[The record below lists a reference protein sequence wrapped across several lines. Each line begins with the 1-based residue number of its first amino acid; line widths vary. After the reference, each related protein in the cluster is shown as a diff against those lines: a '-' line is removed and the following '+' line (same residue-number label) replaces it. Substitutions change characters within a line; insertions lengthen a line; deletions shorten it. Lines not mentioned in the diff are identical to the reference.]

1 MKEKGVTYMRG
12 YNPAIVAHMNLDLDK
27 IIGKEKKTSKLSGL
41 LSPRQSSMNNK
52 QNKIDNPLY
61 RVAKHVQILRDKRN
75 EITNA

>member
-1 MKEKGVTYMRG
+1 MRG

-61 RVAKHVQILRDKRN
+61 RVAKHVQIMRDKRN

>member
-1 MKEKGVTYMRG
+1 MRG

-61 RVAKHVQILRDKRN
+61 RVAKHVQILSDKRN

>member
-1 MKEKGVTYMRG
+1 MRG